1 MASYR
6 IEWKK
11 PAVKELKTLPEAVI
25 AEIVDRVT
33 SLAEEPF
40 PSGVKKLAG
49 AKHTYRIRYSS
60 YRVIYT
66 VQRDNLL
73 IEIVRVGHRQS
84 VYKA

>member
-11 PAVKELKTLPEAVI
+11 SAARDLKSLPPAVV

-33 SLAEEPF
+33 SLAEDPF
-40 PSGVKKLAG
+40 PSGIKKLAG
-49 AKHTYRIRYSS
+49 AEHMYRIRFSA

-66 VQRDNLL
+66 VFKK
-73 IEIVRVGHRQS
+73 IFS
-84 VYKA
+84 

>member
-11 PAVKELKTLPEAVI
+11 SADKDLRSLPSAVV
-25 AEIVDRVT
+25 AEIVDRVL
-33 SLAEEPF
+33 SLAEDPF

-49 AKHTYRIRYSS
+49 AEHMYRIRISS

-66 VQRDNLL
+66 VFKNKLL
-73 IEIVRVGHRQS
+73 IEIIRVGHRQS
-84 VYKA
+84 VYKR